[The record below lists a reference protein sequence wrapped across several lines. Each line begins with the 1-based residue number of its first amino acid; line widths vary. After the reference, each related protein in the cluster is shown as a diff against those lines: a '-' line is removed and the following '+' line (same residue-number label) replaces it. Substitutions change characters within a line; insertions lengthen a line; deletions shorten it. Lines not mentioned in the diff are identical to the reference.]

1 MKNMGI
7 GAVCMGSKIEEL
19 IEELEQYIDSCKSKF
34 MSSSEIIVN
43 KEEIEDLIGEL
54 RRKTP
59 DEIRRYQKIISN
71 RDAILND
78 ARAKAN
84 TLIEEATARTNEL
97 TSEHEIMQQAYAHA
111 NEIMATAARQAQE
124 ILDKATLEANELR
137 TQASRYTEDRLAEL
151 ESIVLGVLQSSSA
164 SYEALLGSMT
174 QYRDTIQANIRSLHP
189 VEEHINL
196 PLDEQDNEKLDVL

>member
-1 MKNMGI
+1 MGN
-7 GAVCMGSKIEEL
+7 KIEEL

-54 RRKTP
+54 RRKMP
-59 DEIRRYQKIISN
+59 DEIRQYQKIISN
-71 RDAILND
+71 RDAILNN

-97 TSEHEIMQQAYAHA
+97 TSEHEIMQQAYVHA
-111 NEIMATAARQAQE
+111 NEIVATAARQAQE
-124 ILDKATLEANELR
+124 ILDKATIEANELR
-137 TQASRYTEDRLAEL
+137 TQASRYTEERLAEL

-164 SYEALLGSMT
+164 SYEGLLGSLT
-174 QYRDTIQANIRSLHP
+174 QYRDMIQANIRSLHP
-189 VEEHINL
+189 VEEHINEL
-196 PLDEQDNEKLDVL
+196 PLDEHDVDKLDVL

>member
-1 MKNMGI
+1 
-7 GAVCMGSKIEEL
+7 MGSKIEEL

-59 DEIRRYQKIISN
+59 DEIRHYQKIISN

-84 TLIEEATARTNEL
+84 TLIEEATVRTNEL
-97 TSEHEIMQQAYAHA
+97 TSEHEIMQQAYAQA
-111 NEIMATAARQAQE
+111 NGIVATAARQAQE
-124 ILDKATLEANELR
+124 ILDKATIEANELR
-137 TQASRYTEDRLAEL
+137 TQASRYTEERLAEL
-151 ESIVLGVLQSSSA
+151 ESIVLGVLHSSST
-164 SYEALLGSMT
+164 SYEALLSSMT
-174 QYRDTIQANIRSLHP
+174 QYRDMIQANIRSLHP
-189 VEEHINL
+189 VEEHMMNEL
-196 PLDEQDNEKLDVL
+196 PLDERDNDDKLDVL